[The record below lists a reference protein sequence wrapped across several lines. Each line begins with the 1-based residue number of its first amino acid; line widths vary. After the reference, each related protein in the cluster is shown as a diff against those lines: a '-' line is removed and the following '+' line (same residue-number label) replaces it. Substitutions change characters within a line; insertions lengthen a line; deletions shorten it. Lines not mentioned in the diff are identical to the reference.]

1 MNDVNYTYDF
11 HIHTALSPCAEEE
24 MTPNNIVNMAVLN
37 GLDLI
42 AVTDHNSAKNLPAVF
57 ACTKGKPVV
66 LVPGIEVESAEEVH
80 ISCFFPEVEAALDM
94 GRLVERH
101 LLPMKNK
108 KEILGPQYIFN
119 CDDEII
125 GEEEQ
130 MLLFSTDLPAEEV
143 FRSARRLGG
152 CAWFSH
158 VDRDSYSVLS
168 ALGTLPAGLATGV
181 VEATDSQYGREF
193 VSSRKDLKNKEV
205 LYSSDCHRLKDM
217 SRGTNIISLPEDR
230 NQLTAETVINWIK
243 EKDMR

>member
-1 MNDVNYTYDF
+1 MNFVNYTYDF

-57 ACTKGKPVV
+57 ACAQTKPLV

-80 ISCFFPEVEAALDM
+80 ISCLFPQVEAALEM
-94 GRLVERH
+94 GQLVEGH
-101 LLPMKNK
+101 LLPMKNN
-108 KEILGPQYIFN
+108 KEVLGPQYLFDA
-119 CDDEII
+119 DDNII
-125 GEEEQ
+125 GEEER
-130 MLLFSTDLPAEEV
+130 MLLFATDLPAEEV
-143 FRSARRLGG
+143 FAAARSLGG

-168 ALGTLPAGLATGV
+168 VLGALPAGLVTGV
-181 VEATDSQYGREF
+181 VEATDSPYGRKF
-193 VSSRKDLKNKEV
+193 VSSRQDLKNKEV

-217 SRGTNIISLPEDR
+217 SRGTNVISLSEER